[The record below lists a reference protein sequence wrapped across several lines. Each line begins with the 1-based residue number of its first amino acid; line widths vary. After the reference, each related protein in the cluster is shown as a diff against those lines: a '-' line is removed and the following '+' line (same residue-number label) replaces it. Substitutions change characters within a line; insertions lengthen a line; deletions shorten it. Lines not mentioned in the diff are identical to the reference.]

1 MTGDA
6 ASAYEAAQKESF
18 EPSRKLGVALCAH
31 RLGKQ
36 QEANEALAWI
46 MENGERHFP
55 YDIASV
61 WAYREDAERTSE
73 WIQKAIAYNDN
84 DVGDPVQGRLF
95 KYVLDDPGWINLM
108 KALGKTPAQ
117 LDSIEFQVILPK

>member
-1 MTGDA
+1 
-6 ASAYEAAQKESF
+6 
-18 EPSRKLGVALCAH
+18 
-31 RLGKQ
+31 
-36 QEANEALAWI
+36 
-46 MENGERHFP
+46 MEKGERHFP

-84 DVGDPVQGRLF
+84 DVGDPVQDPLF